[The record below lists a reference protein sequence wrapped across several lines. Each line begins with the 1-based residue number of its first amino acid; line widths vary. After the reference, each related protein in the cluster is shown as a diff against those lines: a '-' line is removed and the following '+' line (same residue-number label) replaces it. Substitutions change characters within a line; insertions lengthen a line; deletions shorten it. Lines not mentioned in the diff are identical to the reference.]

1 MKNANTNFKIIASP
15 TEMNIY
21 FFYLK
26 LMRLITNN
34 NKFRHPESKDRT
46 WPDHDNEIIVR
57 KKLKNEIKKLMNSE
71 VLFDNLTFLN
81 RKTIRS
87 FIDDSLS
94 KRNFGAGQFLMALLT
109 VESFLKEID

>member
-15 TEMNIY
+15 TELNIY

-26 LMRLITNN
+26 FMRMLTNN

-57 KKLKNEIKKLMNSE
+57 KKLNNEISKLMNSE
-71 VLFDNLTFLN
+71 ILFDNLKFLN
-81 RKTIRS
+81 RKSIKE
-87 FIDDSLS
+87 FINKSLDE
-94 KRNFGAGQFLMALLT
+94 KNFGAGQFLMALLT
-109 VESFLKEID
+109 IERFLKEIE